1 MRGCASAICAGGFN
15 IAAIGPALDLSFPVE
30 MLGEGGETVGAVATG
45 AHPWAERLRQAKNPM
60 LIVGQGALTRPDGAQ
75 VLATAREIA
84 EHCGLVRDG
93 WNGFNVLHRAAARV
107 GGLDI
112 GFVPQPGGRDV
123 AGILE
128 GCRSGAI
135 EVLYLLGADEIDIS
149 DLGSA
154 FVVYQGHHGDR
165 GAERADVILPGAAY
179 TEKDGTYINTEG
191 RAQLGR
197 RAVFPPGDA
206 REDWAI
212 IRALSAAVGRPLPF
226 DSLGELRR
234 RLRAAHP
241 SAAEID
247 RVTPAAWGMFGETGP
262 IEPRPFAYPIAD
274 FYRTDPISRASA
286 TMAEC
291 SDVFLAHHG
300 ELPARTGTH
309 G

>member
-1 MRGCASAICAGGFN
+1 MASCH
-15 IAAIGPALDLSFPVE
+15 E
-30 MLGEGGETVGAVATG
+30 
-45 AHPWAERLRQAKNPM
+45 
-60 LIVGQGALTRPDGAQ
+60 
-75 VLATAREIA
+75 
-84 EHCGLVRDG
+84 
-93 WNGFNVLHRAAARV
+93 
-107 GGLDI
+107 
-112 GFVPQPGGRDV
+112 PGGRDV

-135 EVLYLLGADEIDIS
+135 EVLYLLGADEIDFS

-179 TEKDGTYINTEG
+179 TEKDGTYLNTEG

-241 SAAEID
+241 SAAGID
-247 RVTPAAWGMFGETGP
+247 RVTPAAWGMFGEAGP